1 MTSSGTAP
9 SVRGSLPCAISSAVR
24 CTTRSTPISPTKRWC
39 ASSVSMNR
47 VVRASGSKPLS
58 ASAESWYLPSRSVNI
73 ANMKKLSQSSIG
85 SLNAFRMR
93 GLSEEP
99 LLLDRG
105 GLGVGL
111 RDDDAAERVAVL
123 AGDLVPGGLAVV
135 VAEADLPLASLRR
148 EEDAPAVFGHAHVVE
163 RRPPVRL
170 HADGGA
176 QVDLVRLE
184 SLGADL
190 APPGE
195 EVRLPLLERAL
206 QAPVAR
212 EVDVV
217 GDRFQRLCHYVLLQ
231 SKRGRSGLPYKLS
244 APVSPVALG
253 RMKIQFCQAERR
265 PKILVASVSGP
276 GKR

>member
-9 SVRGSLPCAISSAVR
+9 FWRGSLPCAISSAVR

-47 VVRASGSKPLS
+47 QVPAFLDVHLEDVAQVVEGRRDAPQE
-58 ASAESWYLPSRSVNI
+58 A
-73 ANMKKLSQSSIG
+73 
-85 SLNAFRMR
+85 
-93 GLSEEP
+93 

-111 RDDDAAERVAVL
+111 RDDDPAERVAVL

-135 VAEADLPLASLRR
+135 DAEADLPLASLRR

-163 RRPPVRL
+163 RGPPVRL
-170 HADGGA
+170 HAHGGA

-184 SLGADL
+184 PLGADL

-253 RMKIQFCQAERR
+253 RMKIQFCQAESR

-276 GKR
+276 